1 MRRSFVTP
9 NTIVRFGV
17 SFSMAFDMTFD
28 KTTAGPFLVLAALL
42 VALLTS
48 GLDIHRD
55 DNIVRL
61 SRA

>member
-9 NTIVRFGV
+9 NTIVPFGM
-17 SFSMAFDMTFD
+17 SFGMTFN
-28 KTTAGPFLVLAALL
+28 KTTAGACLVLAALR